1 MCRHLNRLNPKHLD
15 VKRGKMWTK
24 VLSTIVMGS
33 CLRPAKRGQY
43 LRLSGLSRAW
53 TPGSFLGE
61 RND

>member
-1 MCRHLNRLNPKHLD
+1 MCRHLNRPNPKHLD

-33 CLRPAKRGQY
+33 C
-43 LRLSGLSRAW
+43 RAW
-53 TPGSFLGE
+53 TPSSFLGE